1 MTTHSSPD
9 TMTWRFDGYEMRLDE
24 DGLSLHVRGSRGS
37 RGFEQ
42 AEVATLIERF
52 TAIREQA
59 ATGFAAPVPPT
70 REQAREMGYAAAEAR
85 GVRQSIKALQALG
98 DTDNLPPF

>member
-1 MTTHSSPD
+1 MSTHSSPD

-24 DGLSLHVRGSRGS
+24 DGLSLHVRS

-42 AEVATLIERF
+42 PEVLKLIERF

-59 ATGFAAPVPPT
+59 ATGFAAPIPPT
-70 REQAREMGYAAAEAR
+70 REQIREMGYAAAETR
-85 GVRQSIKALQALG
+85 GVKESIKALQALI
-98 DTDNLPPF
+98 DTDNIPPF

>member
-24 DGLSLHVRGSRGS
+24 DGLSLHVRGSRG
-37 RGFEQ
+37 FEQ
-42 AEVATLIERF
+42 AEVLKLIERF

-70 REQAREMGYAAAEAR
+70 REQIREMGYAAAEAR

-98 DTDNLPPF
+98 DTNNTPPF

>member
-24 DGLSLHVRGSRGS
+24 DGLSLHVRGSRG
-37 RGFEQ
+37 FEQ
-42 AEVATLIERF
+42 PEVLKLIERF

-59 ATGFAAPVPPT
+59 RTGFAAPTPPT

-98 DTDNLPPF
+98 DTNNIPPF

>member
-24 DGLSLHVRGSRGS
+24 DGLSLHVRGSRG
-37 RGFEQ
+37 FEQ
-42 AEVATLIERF
+42 AEVLKLIERF

-59 ATGFAAPVPPT
+59 TTGFDAPSPPT

-85 GVRQSIKALQALG
+85 GVKESIKALQALA
-98 DTDNLPPF
+98 DTNNTPPF

>member
-1 MTTHSSPD
+1 MSTHSSPD

-24 DGLSLHVRGSRGS
+24 DGLSLHVRGPRT
-37 RGFEQ
+37 FEQ
-42 AEVATLIERF
+42 PEVLKLIERF

-59 ATGFAAPVPPT
+59 ATGFAAPTPPT

-98 DTDNLPPF
+98 DTDNTPPF